1 MGFEAE
7 STESVIDDSFGDDDS
22 FSNDPFFNGDDDESD
37 ESYSQQEEK
46 SDLSSYV
53 NADDEEEKCHGK
65 GVFQVAPCAFG
76 APLVLSWPHFLDTD
90 HDLSFL
96 RHLEGV
102 SADRDLHEMSMSVQP
117 DMGIALAGNV
127 RLQIN
132 VQIEKIA
139 GRNFSGKAD
148 RKFITYSLYYAYLIK
163 TYKVSLLSRIIRLH
177 FESRFEL
184 LFELTNRSR

>member
-1 MGFEAE
+1 MGSEAE
-7 STESVIDDSFGDDDS
+7 STESVLDESFEDDDFFSNDDSFFDD
-22 FSNDPFFNGDDDESD
+22 DDDESD
-37 ESYSQQEEK
+37 ESYTHQEEK
-46 SDLSSYV
+46 SDLSRYV

-65 GVFQVAPCAFG
+65 GVFHVAPCAFG
-76 APLVLSWPHFLDTD
+76 APLVLSWPHFLNTD

-139 GRNFSGKAD
+139 GRNF
-148 RKFITYSLYYAYLIK
+148 RKIIFLDSLNYDFRFAGNQK
-163 TYKVSLLSRIIRLH
+163 TLRC
-177 FESRFEL
+177 
-184 LFELTNRSR
+184 

>member
-1 MGFEAE
+1 MGSEAE
-7 STESVIDDSFGDDDS
+7 STESVIDESFGDDDF
-22 FSNDPFFNGDDDESD
+22 FSNDDSFFDDDDDESD
-37 ESYSQQEEK
+37 ESYTHQEEK
-46 SDLSSYV
+46 SDLSRYV

-76 APLVLSWPHFLDTD
+76 APLVLSWPHFLNTD

-139 GRNFSGKAD
+139 GRNF
-148 RKFITYSLYYAYLIK
+148 RKIIFLDSLNYDFRFAVNQK
-163 TYKVSLLSRIIRLH
+163 TLRC
-177 FESRFEL
+177 
-184 LFELTNRSR
+184 